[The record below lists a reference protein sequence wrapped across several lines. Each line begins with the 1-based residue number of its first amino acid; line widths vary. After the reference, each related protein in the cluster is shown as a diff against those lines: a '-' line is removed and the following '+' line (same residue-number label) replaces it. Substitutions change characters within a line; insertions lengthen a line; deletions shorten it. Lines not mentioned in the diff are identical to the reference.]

1 MPPVAPASRSGA
13 LITWLVVFVLLWVT
27 GTICAV
33 YYYVDGNKAREDL
46 DNVTKQYSEILPKSE
61 INSDDI
67 NTIKNKRND
76 PEYNGIMSVV
86 DILKK
91 ERDDLAMKI
100 DSSGSSDSAIKA
112 ATDTLATAAAQA
124 KKADVASLPPYLTQA
139 VQTLTQ
145 ALVARKTEIDSLN
158 AQLKRAQ
165 DAATQAAKQMQANQ
179 ATLTKALADART
191 ETQQASSTLES
202 DRSAKDE
209 QMKKMIADSETTQ
222 KQAQDQLSQA
232 QSAMA
237 DLTSKNADLQRR
249 LNQALEKLGA
259 KRSNTAD
266 AVVRQADGS
275 IVHAPGNGSVYI
287 NLGSGD
293 QISPGLTFQVYD
305 AAEGVPSIGDPSN
318 DDNLPRGKGS
328 IEVVRVGAGSSECR
342 IIHQE
347 PGVPMHEGDLIA
359 NLVYDKNT
367 KYRFYVSGDFDTD
380 QNGVATPQEGE
391 VIKRLVTQ
399 WGGKVVDKIDANTDF
414 VVLGQEPQLI
424 SLSKDDANDP
434 IKQAEAQN
442 AQVKYDTYEDL
453 KRQAIEYHIPILNQ
467 NRFLYFVG
475 YYDAAKR

>member
-1 MPPVAPASRSGA
+1 MPPVSPASRSGA
-13 LITWLVVFVLLWVT
+13 LITWLVVFVLLWVV
-27 GTICAV
+27 GTVCAV

-61 INSDDI
+61 INGDDI
-67 NTIKNKRND
+67 NAIKNKRN
-76 PEYNGIMSVV
+76 EEGYNGSMSVV
-86 DILKK
+86 DVLKK
-91 ERDDLAMKI
+91 ERDDLATKI
-100 DSSGSSDSAIKA
+100 DGGASPDASFKT
-112 ATDTLATAAAQA
+112 ATDTLATAAVQA
-124 KKADVASLPPYLTQA
+124 KKADVASLPTTLTAA
-139 VQTLTQ
+139 VNTLTQ
-145 ALVARKTEIDSLN
+145 ALTARKTEIDSLN
-158 AQLKRAQ
+158 TQLKRAQ

-191 ETQQASSTLES
+191 ETQQASATLQS
-202 DRSAKDE
+202 DRTAKDE
-209 QMKKMIADSETTQ
+209 QMKKMIADSEAAQ
-222 KQAQDQLSQA
+222 KQAQDQLAQA
-232 QSAMA
+232 QSSMSE
-237 DLTSKNADLQRR
+237 LTSKNGDLQHR
-249 LNQALEKLGA
+249 LDQALEKLGA

-275 IVHAPGNGSVYI
+275 IVRAPGNGSVYI
-287 NLGSGD
+287 NLGVGD

-305 AAEGVPSIGDPSN
+305 RAEGVPSIGDPSN
-318 DDNLPRGKGS
+318 DDNLPKGKGS

-347 PGVPMHEGDLIA
+347 PGVPIHEGDLIA

-367 KYRFYVSGDFDTD
+367 KYHFYVSGDFDTD
-380 QNGVATPQEGE
+380 QNGVPTPQEGD

-399 WGGKVVDKIDANTDF
+399 WGGKVVDKIDADTDF
-414 VVLGQEPQLI
+414 VVLGQEPQLV

-442 AQVKYDTYEDL
+442 AQVKYDTYQDL
-453 KRQAIEYHIPILNQ
+453 KKQAVEYHIPILNQ